1 MEGILG
7 AAAVRGRVR
16 QRADGVD
23 HLDHGAGPAVGHD
36 QRQRVLV
43 LGPDVD
49 EVDVHAVDLGDE
61 LRQRV
66 QPRLDPPEVVLRRPV
81 ARELLNRRQ
90 LHALRPIL
98 NELLARPTRRR
109 NASTEVVQD
118 LVRNL
123 NLEGADVDAG
133 LDGATH
139 EAISL
144 RVGWGFGLTSSLGLG
159 TWREITLPGAAQKTS
174 ATRTQQS
181 SRHRVTR
188 MVAGEVRARSRNA
201 GTVDLHRNES
211 PQAWAT

>member
-1 MEGILG
+1 MEGILV

-23 HLDHGAGPAVGHD
+23 HLDHRAGPTVRHD
-36 QRQRVLV
+36 QRQRVFV

-66 QPRLDPPEVVLRRPV
+66 QPRLDAPEVVIRRPV
-81 ARELLNRRQ
+81 ARQLLNRRQ

-109 NASTEVVQD
+109 NASTEVVQG

-123 NLEGADVDAG
+123 NLEGMDVDGG

-144 RVGWGFGLTSSLGLG
+144 RVGWGFGLTSSL
-159 TWREITLPGAAQKTS
+159 
-174 ATRTQQS
+174 
-181 SRHRVTR
+181 V
-188 MVAGEVRARSRNA
+188 
-201 GTVDLHRNES
+201 
-211 PQAWAT
+211 